1 MQIIKPSFIIE
12 TPIDGENILKQVE
25 KAGRTAYKAEDKI
38 TADSAKKFVRKILD
52 MGHESV
58 IEHYNITIRV
68 ICDRGVTHEIVRHRL
83 ASYTQESTRY
93 CNYSMGKFGGE
104 IMVIKPCFWDSGNEE
119 DKKKYEIWENAI
131 KSAEKAYLELIKL
144 GASPQEARSVLPNS
158 LKTEIVMTMNLR
170 EWRHFFKLRTSNDA
184 HPQMREIAQPLL
196 DEFKRQIP
204 VIFDDIVYG
213 EDKNFKCQSF

>member
-1 MQIIKPSFIIE
+1 MQIIKPFFIIE

-25 KAGRTAYKAEDKI
+25 NAGRTAYKADDKI
-38 TADSAKKFVRKILD
+38 TKDSAMKFVKKILD

-58 IEHYNITIRV
+58 IEHYNITVRV
-68 ICDRGVTHEIVRHRL
+68 VCDRGVTHEIVRHRI

-104 IMVIKPCFWDSGNEE
+104 IMVIKPCFWDSGSEE
-119 DKKKYEIWENAI
+119 DKKKYEIWKNAI

-204 VIFDDIVYG
+204 AMFDDIVYG